1 VLPTRVVDIINGVIF
16 RPEWTFTAE
25 PNDRFENGV
34 AVHVTYEA
42 RDWGSKHYPDAWR
55 NGYTEMVPG
64 GARASFLLTCGSFTC
79 PEDVYRALLGI
90 VAKIDSHEAREAL
103 RTPDGHAPF
112 HPHNEASMALWGDVT
127 GDLSFGAI

>member
-1 VLPTRVVDIINGVIF
+1 MHPKNVADLINGVIF
-16 RPEWTFTAE
+16 RPEWSFHAE
-25 PNDRFENGV
+25 ENDRFENGV
-34 AVHVTYEA
+34 AVTVTYEA
-42 RDWGSKHYPDAWR
+42 RDWGSRTHPRAWA
-55 NGYTEMVPG
+55 NGYAEMVPN
-64 GARASFLLTCGSFTC
+64 GAHASFLMTCGSFTC

-127 GDLSFGAI
+127 GDITFGAI